1 MNAPSPPLLR
11 FAPSPN
17 GFLHLGHAYSALI
30 TDRWAS
36 QLGGSWLLR
45 MEDIDVGRSRPEF
58 AQAIYDDLA
67 WLGLKWPQPV
77 MVQSSRFN
85 AYKTAAQK
93 LKNMDLLYPCF
104 CSRKDIMSN
113 ASDQH
118 DPDGAPL
125 YPGTCKHLSQTEVK
139 RRINNDVPVQYR
151 LDMERAS
158 DLVGMLSYTTAQ
170 PAPLDRPK
178 IQFAKPKKWGDVV
191 IQRKDTP
198 TSYHLS
204 VVIDDAAQN
213 ITHVTRG
220 RDMEAATDI
229 HVLLQMLLGFPS
241 PIYTFHKLILD
252 EEGKKLS
259 KSIHSKSLQTLRQKG
274 ATPQSI
280 RAQLGFQV

>member
-1 MNAPSPPLLR
+1 MSLPLLR

-30 TDRWAS
+30 TNRWTS

-45 MEDIDVGRSRPEF
+45 MEDTDMQRSRAVF
-58 AQAIYDDLA
+58 VQAIYDDLE
-67 WLGLKWPQPV
+67 WLGLKWPHPV
-77 MVQSSRFN
+77 MVQSNRFDT
-85 AYKTAAQK
+85 YKIAAQK

-118 DPDGAPL
+118 DPDGALL
-125 YPGTCKHLSQTEVK
+125 YPGTCKHLSQIEIEKHIT
-139 RRINNDVPVQYR
+139 NNDPVQYR
-151 LDMERAS
+151 LDMKRAS
-158 DLVGMLSYTTAQ
+158 ALVGMLSFTTAQ
-170 PAPLDRPK
+170 PTPLDRPK
-178 IQFAKPKKWGDVV
+178 IQFAKPERWGDVV

-220 RDMEAATDI
+220 RDMQAATDI
-229 HVLLQMLLGFPS
+229 HILLQMLLGLPS

-252 EEGKKLS
+252 EDGKKLG
-259 KSIHSKSLQTLRQKG
+259 KSIQSKSLKALRQKG

-280 RAQLGFQV
+280 RAQLGL